1 MVDRQPNAST
11 LNADSKMTGAGGGD
25 PEKKEIVKNNNIRPI
40 RFRKQLAKVN
50 LDLDSPRMREAMTIS
65 GVEPED
71 LEIK

>member
-1 MVDRQPNAST
+1 MVDRQQNSST
-11 LNADSKMTGAGGGD
+11 LNAESKMTGATE

>member
-1 MVDRQPNAST
+1 MMNAE
-11 LNADSKMTGAGGGD
+11 SKLTGKEE

>member
-1 MVDRQPNAST
+1 MGDRTRSDIGQPN
-11 LNADSKMTGAGGGD
+11 NDSKITGGGD
-25 PEKKEIVKNNNIRPI
+25 GEKPAVKKNDIRPL

-50 LDLDSPRMREAMTIS
+50 LDLDSPRMREAMQIS